1 MSASISQPFRIA
13 TLPKIAQLNNPLNQ
27 HALLPTSHNDSNNKT
42 SDYIN
47 VGISGSSISQY
58 IINPSPKLIFN
69 YSISSI
75 VNITNLDTFV
85 YKNKKEEDEDIELWV
100 YSTNLSNSKNNLLN
114 FFIRSKSVMNESNSN
129 IISKSSLSLDDE
141 VVVNLRIINK
151 NHILV
156 VMNTGKVRIYKI
168 YPHRKVESEDEVLF
182 KLINEYDSKYDNMNF
197 TQIYQKN
204 DTYYISALLKIS
216 NKDNDTTGCLKILE
230 ISADNKIIENQSV
243 IIYDI
248 SLNSLKYQQ
257 FFNHH
262 TNQYIQLD
270 LTNKTLKIYNLTSEL
285 ILKLTETVDVSRFI
299 TAETNIQTVS
309 IQSIAENRII
319 LNTDNEVYLLDMV
332 HKSLLSSR
340 TISNNS
346 IKTFQMLKTWYVE
359 NDEFISDNNTLI
371 LGVSTKPSS
380 KVSYLELMNV
390 NVGEGNLKESL
401 GKSFLVNDKESKD
414 DKKWGLIYKKIDN
427 TSSELNLNEI
437 YDKLAKLIKTADST
451 KFDNEFFKL
460 LKLDFNKGYY
470 DENTDRFLNSQ
481 HFISQMNTLLL
492 EHYINKE
499 IVNESF
505 IYLLTHPLYQYSD
518 NLLSK
523 LQFDFRLYKQCI
535 LTCPFV
541 PIEDL
546 MTDLFQ
552 INNIELLFNLTCRIF
567 NDYNKAEIKQ
577 SIKNLNKF
585 NVKNFIEF
593 IINYNNYN
601 IEKFNIKE
609 SMPKMI
615 EFLNLIIDSIGYFQL
630 DLITLK
636 KMNKFI
642 VKNIKIIKS
651 NNDILNLLIE
661 NKTYGNNGGINYN
674 LTKKKNQKS
683 IKEKNMKLAVEYIEI

>member
-1 MSASISQPFRIA
+1 MSAGISQPFRIA
-13 TLPKIAQLNNPLNQ
+13 TLPKINQLNNPLYQ
-27 HALLPTSHNDSNNKT
+27 QVLLPTSHNDSNNKS

-47 VGISGSSISQY
+47 IGISGSSINQY

-69 YSISSI
+69 HSISSI

-85 YKNKKEEDEDIELWV
+85 YKNIKEEDEDIELWV
-100 YSTNLSNSKNNLLN
+100 YSTNMSNNKNNMLN
-114 FFIRSKSVMNESNSN
+114 FFIRSKNLMNESNSN
-129 IISKSSLSLDDE
+129 IISKSSLSLDNE
-141 VVVNLRIINK
+141 VVNLRIINK
-151 NHILV
+151 NHVLV
-156 VMNTGKVRIYKI
+156 VLNNGKVRLYKV
-168 YPHRKVESEDEVLF
+168 YPHRKVESDEEVLF
-182 KLINEYDSKYDNMNF
+182 KLINEYDSKYDNMNY
-197 TQIYQKN
+197 THIYSQDGKIN
-204 DTYYISALLKIS
+204 IFALLKIS
-216 NKDNDTTGCLKILE
+216 NMDTEDTGCLKLLE
-230 ISADNKIIENQSV
+230 VSQDYKIIENQSV
-243 IIYDI
+243 IVDRIN
-248 SLNSLKYQQ
+248 LNESKAQQ
-257 FFNHH
+257 FFNHFN
-262 TNQYIQLD
+262 NQYVHLD
-270 LTNKTLKIYNLTSEL
+270 SINKCLKVYKLNPNDL
-285 ILKLTETVDVSRFI
+285 ILKFAEQIDVSRFI
-299 TAETNIQTVS
+299 SSETNLLTTS

-319 LNTDNEVYLLDMV
+319 LNTDNEVYLLDLV
-332 HKSLLSSR
+332 HKSLLANR
-340 TISNNS
+340 IVSNNS
-346 IKTFQMLKTWYVE
+346 IKTFQLLKTWYVE
-359 NDEFISDNNTLI
+359 NDDLIKDNNTLV

-390 NVGEGNLKESL
+390 NVGEGNLKDSL
-401 GKSFLVNDKESKD
+401 GKSFLNKKEENGNDN
-414 DKKWGLIYKKIDN
+414 KWGLIYKSINKDERELDLNSIFNELSKIIKNID
-427 TSSELNLNEI
+427 SQEF
-437 YDKLAKLIKTADST
+437 DK
-451 KFDNEFFKL
+451 EFFKL
-460 LKLDFNKGYY
+460 LKLDSNKGYY
-470 DENTDRFLNSQ
+470 DESSDRFVNSQ
-481 HFISQMNTLLL
+481 HFITQMNDLLL
-492 EHYINKE
+492 TNYINKE

-505 IYLLTHPLYQYSD
+505 IYLLTHPLYQYTD
-518 NLLSK
+518 NLLAK

-535 LTCPFV
+535 LTCPFI

-546 MTDLFQ
+546 MSDLFQ

-577 SIKNLNKF
+577 SIKQLNKF

-683 IKEKNMKLAVEYIEI
+683 IKEKNMKFTLDYIEI

>member
-1 MSASISQPFRIA
+1 MSAVISQPFRID

-27 HALLPTSHNDSNNKT
+27 YALLPTSHNDSNNKT

-47 VGISGSSISQY
+47 IGISGSSISQY

-85 YKNKKEEDEDIELWV
+85 YKNTKEEDEDIELWV
-100 YSTNLSNSKNNLLN
+100 YSTNLSNNKNNLLN
-114 FFIRSKSVMNESNSN
+114 FFIRSKNLMNESNSN
-129 IISKSSLSLDDE
+129 IISKSTLSLDDD
-141 VVVNLRIINK
+141 VVVDLRIINK

-156 VMNTGKVRIYKI
+156 VLHTGKVRLYKI
-168 YPHRKVESEDEVLF
+168 YPHRKVEDKEEVLF
-182 KLINEYDSKYDNMNF
+182 KLINEYDSKYDNMNY

-204 DTYYISALLKIS
+204 NKYYIFALLKIS
-216 NKDNDTTGCLKILE
+216 NNDTDIAGCLKLLE
-230 ISADNKIIENQSV
+230 VSAENKIIENQSV
-243 IIYDI
+243 IIDNI
-248 SLNSLKYQQ
+248 NLNNSKYQQ
-257 FFNHH
+257 FFNHF
-262 TNQYIQLD
+262 TNEYVQLD
-270 LTNKTLKIYNLTSEL
+270 LQNKSLKISVLSNDL
-285 ILKLTETVDVSRFI
+285 ILKLSEQIDLSSFI
-299 TAETNIQTVS
+299 TADTNLKTIS
-309 IQSIAENRII
+309 IQSIAKNRII
-319 LNTDNEVYLLDMV
+319 LNTDNEVYLLDLV

-346 IKTFQMLKTWYVE
+346 IKTFQLLKNWYVE
-359 NDEFISDNNTLI
+359 NDEFFNDNNTLI

-401 GKSFLVNDKESKD
+401 GKSFLISNEENKK
-414 DKKWGLIYKKIDN
+414 DKKWGLIYKN
-427 TSSELNLNEI
+427 VNNANAELNLDEI
-437 YDKLAKLIKTADST
+437 FNQLSELIKNTDST
-451 KFDNEFFKL
+451 KFDNAFFKL
-460 LKLDFNKGYY
+460 LKLDSNKGYY
-470 DENTDRFLNSQ
+470 DENSDRFLNSQ
-481 HFISQMNTLLL
+481 HFITEMNTLLL
-492 EHYINKE
+492 NNYINKE

-505 IYLLTHPLYQYSD
+505 IYLLTHPLYQYTE

-535 LTCPFV
+535 LTCPFI

-546 MTDLFQ
+546 MSDLFQ

-577 SIKNLNKF
+577 SIKKLNKF

-593 IINYNNYN
+593 IINYSNYN

-651 NNDILNLLIE
+651 NNEILNLVIE

-683 IKEKNMKLAVEYIEI
+683 IKEKNMKLSVEYIEI